1 MKHLLLS
8 LVTTPER
15 ALRLLACALDIY
27 GPGNNEVMQVQVCE
41 EGVIT
46 FSELELPGSIHE
58 LRPERRFQSIL
69 VWLEGSVVPADLI
82 KEFCLQGGKIASS
95 AEAAHLLVADPQGL
109 ATVEKLWPRKL
120 VISLAEFK
128 GQLTVDK
135 INPIRVGT
143 GAPGGLPKALRGI
156 WNQLKSGSVRQI
168 LAGLDEFR
176 VLAADDPATGD
187 LLLEEVGVDAATGTL
202 ILGNRFQRAK
212 EEANPHLLYGLLG
225 LLSRSPEN
233 SRGALLRQAVR
244 KLKAVCPSLPEIKGF
259 TALQQLDIDLNYSS
273 NDPDGTVAAAIAE
286 RFDAMPALEIIRMDG
301 FYNLQITSLDGL
313 IAPRLRELDVA
324 WIGLTNIQALAG
336 NTGLEVVNIRGNEK
350 LGDISPLQAS
360 AASLKQLD
368 FSSTAVKDLS
378 VLAQAGELE
387 ELDFGCCPNIT
398 SLKGLETLTITQQ
411 HNFKI
416 NELKNLTDLQYLPKL
431 SSGHV
436 SLYELAGLTSLEGI
450 ESAADHITS
459 LHIHNMRKLKDVEAL
474 RLLNRLESF
483 AISNC
488 PSLSG
493 LDVIAELTALQEV
506 NFDDCSKLTRLP
518 AVWPSTLTSL
528 TVESCPITQLGALPV
543 AFTGSLNL
551 VSCPKLKSLEG
562 IEACTGL
569 QEITIKPSITGLQAL
584 AGLPDAVIHID
595 FCGGDHTLPGS
606 LINDLAT
613 LPQCRLRI
621 SDSSNWSTVRISNP
635 EVLGRITHL
644 RALDLSQCSLDDLL
658 PVMGLGELELLKI
671 LPRSELSKKLGGCT
685 FDTPGQVAK
694 LQLQLLGMG

>member
-27 GPGNNEVMQVQVCE
+27 GPGNNDVMQVQVCE

-95 AEAAHLLVADPQGL
+95 AEAAHLLVADPQRL

-128 GQLTVDK
+128 GQLTVDR
-135 INPIRVGT
+135 ISPIRVGT
-143 GAPGGLPKALRGI
+143 GAPGALPKALRGI
-156 WNQLKSGSVRQI
+156 WNQLRSGSVMQI
-168 LAGLDEFR
+168 LEGLDAFSA
-176 VLAADDPATGD
+176 VAAGDSTTAD

-212 EEANPHLLYGLLG
+212 EEANPPLLYGLLG

-259 TALQQLDIDLNYSS
+259 TALQKLDIDLNYSY
-273 NDPDGTVAAAIAE
+273 NDPDGTVDAAIAE

-313 IAPRLRELDVA
+313 IAPRLRELDGA
-324 WIGLTNIQALAG
+324 GIGLTNIQALAG

-411 HNFKI
+411 HNFTI

-436 SLYELAGLTSLEGI
+436 SLYQLAGLTSLEGI

-459 LHIHNMRKLKDVEAL
+459 LHIHNMPKLKDVEAL
-474 RLLNRLESF
+474 RLLNRLESL

-488 PSLSG
+488 PQLSG
-493 LDVIAELTALQEV
+493 LEVIAELPALQKV

-518 AVWPSTLTSL
+518 TVWPSTLTSL
-528 TVESCPITQLGALPV
+528 TVESCPITQLGTLPV

-551 VSCPKLKSLEG
+551 VSCPKLTSLKG

-569 QEITIKPSITGLQAL
+569 HEITIRPSITCLQTL

-595 FCGGDHTLPGS
+595 FCGADPTLPDS
-606 LINDLAT
+606 LINALAA
-613 LPQCRLRI
+613 LSQCRLRI

-635 EVLGRITHL
+635 ELLGRITHL
-644 RALDLSQCSLDDLL
+644 RALDLSECELDDLL
-658 PVMGLGELELLKI
+658 PVMGLSELELLKI